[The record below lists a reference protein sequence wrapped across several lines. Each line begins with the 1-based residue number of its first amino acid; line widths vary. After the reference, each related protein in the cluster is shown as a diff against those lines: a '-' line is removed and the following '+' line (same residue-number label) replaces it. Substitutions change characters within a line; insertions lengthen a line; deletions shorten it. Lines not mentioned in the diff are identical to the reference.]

1 MRPTQPQKAMPTR
14 LAIRIQDSLD
24 TLTPS
29 ERHLASYI
37 LENQHLVV
45 GLSAAE
51 LAREAGTSKST
62 TVRFFRTLGYESF
75 DAVRQQAREELNRL
89 QPGAD
94 RVVGPLLTRPGSAEA
109 FLAGEITAIARTHEG
124 LNSETA
130 RLVVDRLA
138 AAERVWIAAFGED
151 APLAPL
157 IDSQLSAIRPN
168 VALVAEGSNSIFSKL
183 ASFGPRDTLLL
194 LALGERLPETR
205 FAVEQARSAG
215 CSVLAILGLTTA
227 APIGSDVVLRCH
239 ANSDASGGSVTA
251 AVSLVHFLTRQ
262 LAARLGDRATSRAAM
277 IETVRE
283 AMRGRS

>member
-1 MRPTQPQKAMPTR
+1 MPTR

-24 TLTPS
+24 DLTPS

-94 RVVGPLLTRPGSAEA
+94 VAVSTAASLPGTAEA
-109 FLAGEITAIARTHEG
+109 FLAGEMTAIARTHEG

-130 RLVVDRLA
+130 KLVVDRLA
-138 AAERVWIAAFGED
+138 TAERIWIAAFGED

-157 IDSQLSAIRPN
+157 IDSQLSAVRPN
-168 VALVAEGSNSIFSKL
+168 VVLVADGATSIFPKL
-183 ASFGPRDTLLL
+183 ASLAPRDVLLVV
-194 LALGERLPETR
+194 ALGERVAETR
-205 FAVEQARSAG
+205 FAIEQAKAAG
-215 CSVLAILGLTTA
+215 AGVVVITGLTTA
-227 APIGSDVVLRCH
+227 APIGSDIVLRCH
-239 ANSDASGGSVTA
+239 ANPDALGGSVTA
-251 AVSLVHFLTRQ
+251 AVSVLHFLARQ
-262 LAARLGDRATSRAAM
+262 LAARLGDRATSRRAM
-277 IETVRE
+277 IETVKD